1 MRVLVIGSGAREHAL
16 CWALSHSSRIT
27 ELYCAPGNGGTGA
40 VAANVRLNPLDGSAC
55 VAWAE
60 QRAIDL
66 TIVGPEDPLA
76 AGIADL
82 FAGRGLAVFGPSAA
96 AARIESSKGWAKS
109 LMQQAGVPTAH
120 AAHFTDRA
128 TAGAYLERME
138 QAGAG
143 YPVVIKAD
151 GLAAG
156 KGVVVVADVAEARA
170 ALDAFMVE
178 GRLGGA
184 GTSVLIEEFMRGTEL
199 SLFALTDGAT
209 VVPLAP
215 ACDYKR
221 ALDGD
226 AGPNTGGMGAYSPP
240 GFATSELLAQV
251 EREILLPTVMAMA
264 RAGSTFRGLLYAG
277 LMVTAEGPK
286 VVEFNCRFGDPETQ
300 VVLPRLGS
308 DLLDLLLA
316 VAHGTLGAVPTPVW
330 RAEAAVGVVATA
342 GGYPGEY
349 ARGAPITGLDTL
361 DPDVLVFHGGTGRT
375 ADGQLVTAGG
385 RVLTVVGLGSSL
397 AEARGRVYANV
408 PRVRFADVQWRRDI
422 AARELP

>member
-16 CWALSHSSRIT
+16 CWSLSRSPRVRD
-27 ELYCAPGNGGTGA
+27 LFCAPGNGGTGS
-40 VAANVRLNPLDGSAC
+40 VAENVRLNPLDGPAC

-60 QRAIDL
+60 ERAIDL

-82 FAGRGLAVFGPSAA
+82 FVARGLAVFGPSAA
-96 AARIESSKGWAKS
+96 AAQIESSKSWAKT
-109 LMQQAGVPTAH
+109 LMRQAGVPTAH
-120 AAHFTDRA
+120 AAHFFDRA
-128 TAGAYLERME
+128 RAGAYLDSLG
-138 QAGAG
+138 QSGAT
-143 YPVVIKAD
+143 YPVVIKVD

-156 KGVVVVADVAEARA
+156 KGVVVAADAAEAHA
-170 ALDAFMVE
+170 ALDAFLVD

-199 SLFALTDGAT
+199 SLFALTDGEA

-240 GFATSELLAQV
+240 GFATSELLARV
-251 EREILLPTVMAMA
+251 EREILRPTVAAMA
-264 RAGSTFRGLLYAG
+264 RAGAPFRGLLYAG
-277 LMVTAEGPK
+277 LMVTSEGPK

-316 VAHGTLGAVPTPVW
+316 VARGTLGTAPAPVW
-330 RAEAAVGVVATA
+330 REDAAVGVVATA
-342 GGYPGEY
+342 GGYPGDY
-349 ARGAPITGLDTL
+349 ATGDPITGLDAL
-361 DPDVLVFHGGTGRT
+361 DADVLVFHAGTRRA
-375 ADGQLVTAGG
+375 ADGELVTAGG

-397 AEARGRVYANV
+397 AEARGRVYDNL
-408 PRVRFADVQWRRDI
+408 PRVRFPDIHWRRDI
-422 AARELP
+422 ATREVR